1 MQNVSSKAA
10 TRGSAQGGLIERIK
24 LFALGARP
32 KTLTA
37 AVIPVMVGSAY
48 SHLVLTQGDTAQ
60 GGLPSAVGQW
70 WLIPVI
76 LLSAIS
82 IQVGTNYFN
91 DALDFER
98 GADTPGRIGP
108 RRITASGACSASEVK
123 RAGLVAFGIALL
135 TGFVLVMYGG
145 WLILCVGL
153 ASLLCGYAY
162 TGGPYPL
169 AYNGWGD
176 LFVLL
181 FFGVIAVAGTV
192 FLLVGAVPAQALLA
206 GLQIGLPAVALIA
219 INNARDIEGDARA
232 GKRTLAVRLGRVWA
246 HREIRL
252 ALVLPLALG
261 IGWWPLICAALLPLL
276 ALPLVI
282 GAITHLGRIPVAT
295 ISEDEGELAID
306 RGAEYNRLLAYVA
319 AVHAAYGIL
328 LCIGLW
334 IDAALH
340 VAV

>member
-1 MQNVSSKAA
+1 MQTMSSKVPAA
-10 TRGSAQGGLIERIK
+10 SSARGGLVERVK
-24 LFALGARP
+24 LFTLAARP

-37 AVIPVMVGSAY
+37 AIIPVVVGSAY
-48 SHLVLTQGDTAQ
+48 SHLVLTQAATAQ
-60 GGLPSAVGQW
+60 QSLPADVGQW
-70 WLIPVI
+70 WLIPII
-76 LLSAIS
+76 LLSALS

-98 GADTPGRIGP
+98 GADTEGRIGP
-108 RRITASGACSASEVK
+108 MRITASGACSTAEVK
-123 RAGLVAFGIALL
+123 RAGLIAFGIAVL

-145 WLILCVGL
+145 WPILCIGL
-153 ASLLCGYAY
+153 AALLFGYAY

-176 LFVLL
+176 AFVLL
-181 FFGVIAVAGTV
+181 FFGLIAVAGTV
-192 FLLVGAVPAQALLA
+192 FLLTGTVPTQALLA

-246 HREIRL
+246 HREIML

-261 IGWWPLICAALLPLL
+261 IGWWPLICSALLPLL

-306 RGAEYNRLLAYVA
+306 RGAEYNRLLAHVA
-319 AVHAAYGIL
+319 AVHSAYGTL
-328 LCIGLW
+328 LCVGLW